1 MNKDIYF
8 QNEAW
13 GDVAIQHNGQ
23 VHHFSNL
30 MSLIS
35 FLQPIYGTDFNLI
48 EVTEDNYQTLY
59 DLGAFDDQKFNFY
72 PLQSRCVIADLVTSR
87 IITY

>member
-1 MNKDIYF
+1 MTKGIYF

-59 DLGAFDDQKFNFY
+59 DLGAFDDQ
-72 PLQSRCVIADLVTSR
+72 
-87 IITY
+87 

>member
-1 MNKDIYF
+1 VTKDIYF

-35 FLQPIYGTDFNLI
+35 FLQSIYGQDFNLI
-48 EVTEDNYQTLY
+48 EITANNWQELNDSGV
-59 DLGAFDDQKFNFY
+59 FDEQ
-72 PLQSRCVIADLVTSR
+72 
-87 IITY
+87 

>member
-1 MNKDIYF
+1 VIKDIYF

-30 MSLIS
+30 VSLIS
-35 FLQPIYGTDFNLI
+35 FLQPHYGQDFNLI
-48 EVTEDNYQTLY
+48 EVNDDNYQELY
-59 DLGAFDDQKFNFY
+59 DSGVFNDQ
-72 PLQSRCVIADLVTSR
+72 
-87 IITY
+87 

>member
-1 MNKDIYF
+1 MTKDIYF

-59 DLGAFDDQKFNFY
+59 DLGAFDDQ
-72 PLQSRCVIADLVTSR
+72 
-87 IITY
+87 

>member
-1 MNKDIYF
+1 MKDIYF

-13 GDVAIQHNGQ
+13 GDVAIQHQGQ

-35 FLQPIYGTDFNLI
+35 YLLPIYGGDFNLI
-48 EVTEDNYQTLY
+48 EVTEDHFQDLY
-59 DLGAFDDQKFNFY
+59 AVGVFNDQ
-72 PLQSRCVIADLVTSR
+72 
-87 IITY
+87 